1 MNYRGLYISK
11 CRDTG
16 IEREDKNGNTV
27 TAEGWFYQ
35 VFTDDSMAEE
45 IDNFCGAVG
54 YELSDDSE
62 ETAEQFAR
70 QVVDM
75 EIKEYQRYKNELT
88 M

>member
-11 CRDTG
+11 CHDTD
-16 IEREDKNGNTV
+16 IEREDKDGNPV

-35 VFTDDSMAEE
+35 VFTDESMDIE

-54 YELSDDSE
+54 YELPEESE

-70 QVVDM
+70 EVVDM

>member
-1 MNYRGLYISK
+1 M
-11 CRDTG
+11 
-16 IEREDKNGNTV
+16 
-27 TAEGWFYQ
+27 
-35 VFTDDSMAEE
+35 FTDDSMAEE

-70 QVVDM
+70 EVVDM